1 MKMRR
6 FVVSVLAAAAVTAGA
21 AGCSD
26 SNPSSNADTGSGGG
40 GTSTSPTEES
50 PTQESLP
57 ATLTK
62 DNFAEEVSAAQAKA
76 NSAHVDSTVE
86 VQGQQFN
93 IVGDITGFGTPE
105 NVQMQIQADIG
116 GQSLELRAVDKVIF
130 IKSPQLAQSGKEWV
144 KIDGSDPNNPLAQ
157 IFDSAN
163 PGNFTAYLQG
173 VTAFEDKGAETIDGV
188 ETRHYTL
195 AVDTAKMLQSNPM
208 FKGQDVSSL
217 GLPEELTSEVNLD
230 SENRPVR
237 IQTDL
242 GTSGSFEATFSDY
255 GKEVSVEAP
264 DPSTVGEFSL

>member
-6 FVVSVLAAAAVTAGA
+6 FAVSVLAAAVIAGA

-26 SNPSSNADTGSGGG
+26 SSPDSEAGSGSGSGGA
-40 GTSTSPTEES
+40 STSPT
-50 PTQESLP
+50 PDAP

-62 DNFAEEVSAAQAKA
+62 DNFAQEVAAAQAKA
-76 NSAHVDSTVE
+76 NSAHVDATIES
-86 VQGQQFN
+86 QGQEFN
-93 IVGDITGFGTPE
+93 IVGDAAGLGTPDD
-105 NVQMQIQADIG
+105 VQMQVTADIG
-116 GQSLELRAVDKVIF
+116 GQSLEMRAIDKVIF
-130 IKSPQLAQSGKEWV
+130 IKSPQLAQNGKQWV
-144 KIDGSDPNNPLAQ
+144 KIDGSDPNNPLSQ
-157 IFDSAN
+157 IFDAAN
-163 PGNFTAYLQG
+163 PGNFTAYLEG
-173 VTAFEDKGAETIDGV
+173 ATAFEDKGAETVDGV

-195 AVDTAKMLQSNPM
+195 TVDTADMLQANPM

-217 GLPEELTSEVNLD
+217 GLPKELTSEVNLD

-255 GKEVSVEAP
+255 GEEVSVEAP

>member
-6 FVVSVLAAAAVTAGA
+6 FAISVLAATVIAGV

-26 SNPSSNADTGSGGG
+26 SNPSSDTGGGSGGG
-40 GTSTSPTEES
+40 GASTSAT
-50 PTQESLP
+50 PTQESVP

-62 DNFAEEVSAAQAKA
+62 DNFAEKVSAAQAKA
-76 NSAHVDSTVE
+76 NSAHVDSTVQ
-86 VQGQQFN
+86 VQGQALN
-93 IVGDITGFGTPE
+93 VVGDITGFGTPD
-105 NVQMQIQADIG
+105 NLQMQVKADVG
-116 GQSLELRAVDKVIF
+116 GQSLELRVVGKVIF
-130 IKSPQLAQSGKEWV
+130 IKSPQMAPNGKEWV

-157 IFDSAN
+157 ILDSAN
-163 PGNFTAYLQG
+163 PSNFTAYLQG

-195 AVDTAKMLQSNPM
+195 SVDTAKMLQSNPM
-208 FKGQDVSSL
+208 FKGKDVSSL
-217 GLPEELTSEVNLD
+217 GLPKELTSEVNLD

-264 DPSTVGEFSL
+264 DPSTVGEFKL

>member
-6 FVVSVLAAAAVTAGA
+6 FAVSVLAAAAVIAGT

-26 SNPSSNADTGSGGG
+26 SSSDSDAGSGSGSGGA
-40 GTSTSPTEES
+40 SSSPTPEA
-50 PTQESLP
+50 P

-62 DNFAEEVSAAQAKA
+62 DNFAQEVTAAQAEA
-76 NSAHVDSTVE
+76 NSAHVDATVA
-86 VQGQQFN
+86 VQGQEFT
-93 IVGDITGFGTPE
+93 IVGDMTGFGTPDHL
-105 NVQMQIQADIG
+105 QMQITAEIG
-116 GQSLELRAVDKVIF
+116 GQGLEMRAIDKVIF
-130 IKSPQLAQSGKEWV
+130 IKSPQLAQNGKEWV
-144 KIDGSDPNNPLAQ
+144 KIDGSDPNNPLSQ

-163 PGNFTAYLQG
+163 PGNFTAYLEG
-173 VTAFEDKGAETIDGV
+173 VTALEDNGAETVDGV

-195 AVDTAKMLQSNPM
+195 TVDTADMLQSNPM

-217 GLPEELTSEVNLD
+217 GLPKKLTSEVNLD

-237 IQTDL
+237 IQTNL
-242 GTSGSFEATFSDY
+242 GTSGSFEANFSDY